1 VVKKRSKR
9 RKDYKSKDL
18 SLWQPLVDFLNKV
31 PLDEGDLPP
40 LNTGYGF
47 NLHTQEMI
55 PVFPAPDMQNPDI
68 MAQAVQAEV
77 SLDFPDVAAASRFQ
91 DQIRKILSDVI
102 DGRLEKLA
110 AGISNA
116 TPLMRYFPPTVG
128 LKLAEKNYVIFQ
140 HPLLTL
146 ENFRA
151 YVFHALSLTMSQNQL
166 WRFGRCESKE
176 CLRFFL
182 RKTNRKK
189 LFCSTKCRLYYHN
202 YEKPV

>member
-1 VVKKRSKR
+1 VVKKKRKR
-9 RKDYKSKDL
+9 RKDYKTKDL
-18 SLWQPLVDFLNKV
+18 SLWQPLLDFLNKD
-31 PLDEGDLPP
+31 PLDEGDLPQ
-40 LNTGYGF
+40 LNTGCTF
-47 NLHTQEMI
+47 NLETQELAYAYAPPDTRN
-55 PVFPAPDMQNPDI
+55 PVSKALASEAGVILEFS
-68 MAQAVQAEV
+68 
-77 SLDFPDVAAASRFQ
+77 SLDAARRFQ
-91 DQIRKILSDVI
+91 GQIREILSDVI
-102 DGRLEKLA
+102 DGRLENLA

-116 TPLMRYFPPTVG
+116 TPLMRYFPPTVS
-128 LKLAEKNYVIFQ
+128 LKLAEKDYKIFQ
-140 HPLLTL
+140 HPFLILK
-146 ENFRA
+146 NFRA